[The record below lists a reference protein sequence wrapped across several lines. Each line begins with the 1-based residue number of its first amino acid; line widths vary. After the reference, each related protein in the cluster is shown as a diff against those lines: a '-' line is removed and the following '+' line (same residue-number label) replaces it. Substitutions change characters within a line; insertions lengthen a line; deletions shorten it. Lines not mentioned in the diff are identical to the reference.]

1 MEYKLSFYTKENQ
14 PYLKHPK
21 WFEFWKETKLVENYV
36 WIRKEVDLQ
45 AKDDSDPTLL
55 MAIIDSDIFKQVLDK
70 TQFEAHGLQI
80 EMQPHETSYLKTDNP
95 NKTK

>member
-45 AKDDSDPTLL
+45 AKDDSELI
-55 MAIIDSDIFKQVLDK
+55 AILDSDIFKQVLDK
-70 TQFEAHGLQI
+70 TQLEAHGLQI
-80 EMQPHETSYLKTDNP
+80 ERQPHETSYLKTDNT

>member
-21 WFEFWKETKLVENYV
+21 WFEFWKKTKLIENYV
-36 WIRKEVDLQ
+36 WIRKIANID
-45 AKDDSDPTLL
+45 AKNDKEALNTFNNE
-55 MAIIDSDIFKQVLDK
+55 IFKEVLK
-70 TQFEAHGLQI
+70 QTHNEPHLFQLEAQSL
-80 EMQPHETSYLKTDNP
+80 ETSYLKTNNI